1 MHPKPSKY
9 KNQKTGGYDSKKE
22 AAFAAKLELFRNA
35 NNPAERVV
43 VIEKQVKFELVPSQ
57 RIDGKCAERACHYI
71 ADFRVEYAD
80 GRKEVIDVKG
90 FKTADYIIKRK
101 LMLKVH
107 GIQIREV

>member
-1 MHPKPSKY
+1 MKRNKFG
-9 KNQKTGGYDSKKE
+9 NVKTNGYDSKKE
-22 AAFAAKLELFRNA
+22 AAFAKKLELLRNA
-35 NNPAERVV
+35 ALPDERVV
-43 VIEKQVKFELVPSQ
+43 TVEEQVRFLLIPSQ

-101 LMLKVH
+101 LLLQVH

>member
-1 MHPKPSKY
+1 MPSKY
-9 KNQKTGGYDSKKE
+9 KNKKTGGYDSKKE
-22 AAFAAKLELFRNA
+22 AAFAAKLELLRNA
-35 NNPAERVV
+35 AEPAERVV
-43 VIEKQVKFELVPSQ
+43 TVEEQVRFLLIPSQ
-57 RIDGKCAERACHYI
+57 KMGGKCAERACHYI